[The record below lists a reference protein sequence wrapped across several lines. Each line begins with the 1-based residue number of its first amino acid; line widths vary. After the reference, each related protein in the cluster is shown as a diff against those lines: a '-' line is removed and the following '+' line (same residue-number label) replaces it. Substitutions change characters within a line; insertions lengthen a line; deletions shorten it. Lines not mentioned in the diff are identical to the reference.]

1 MNRTNN
7 NKNKEKLADSDH
19 HRKTTTTN
27 ILVVRVEVTVVL
39 EVLTVYEYCISS
51 SSKMDRTQRIQ
62 QRIDDDSDSSS
73 SLSYCSPSS
82 QPIDDPDGYI
92 SDKDYADH
100 DKEVIINESS

>member
-39 EVLTVYEYCISS
+39 EVLQYTNIALAVAVRWIGRNEYN
-51 SSKMDRTQRIQ
+51 
-62 QRIDDDSDSSS
+62 
-73 SLSYCSPSS
+73 
-82 QPIDDPDGYI
+82 
-92 SDKDYADH
+92 
-100 DKEVIINESS
+100 KE